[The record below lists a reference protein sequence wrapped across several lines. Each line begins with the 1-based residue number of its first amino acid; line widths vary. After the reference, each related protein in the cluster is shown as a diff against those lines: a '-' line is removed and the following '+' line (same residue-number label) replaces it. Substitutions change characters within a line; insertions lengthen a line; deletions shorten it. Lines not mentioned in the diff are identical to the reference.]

1 MGFKRSGAKL
11 FPFKLFPAKPL
22 SAVLVLAVSLSVFGC
37 SKEDPEKK
45 TLKSLTRVT
54 DGIYLLDCYTDY
66 KVDEYL
72 AAGITNVE
80 QFDIWMTENLTHGV
94 PTGDIPGIGCSSFAV
109 SDPNGDHL
117 FGRNYDASDGDS
129 LIIRTMPSDGYA
141 SIGIVDLKHV
151 NLGYGGE
158 YDINDESSQSLLF
171 AAPWCVCDGINEK
184 GLGVS
189 LLELSNRHVVNDTS
203 KDDFLIYSAVR
214 VLLDKCASAE
224 EALAFLEQYDMYS
237 PRSNSYHIYLTD
249 TTGRSVIA
257 EWNDEGV
264 MVTTEDT
271 AVTNFPF
278 YRDDPYLDYDHRYSK
293 IHANIDV
300 VSSMSPQEAMGVL
313 EEVSQGTQWSAVYNL
328 DKFTVDICFDADY
341 STTYSYSGKK

>member
-1 MGFKRSGAKL
+1 MGFKR
-11 FPFKLFPAKPL
+11 FFIKPL
-22 SAVLVLAVSLSVFGC
+22 SAALVFAFGLSIFAC
-37 SKEDPEKK
+37 SNIDPEKR
-45 TLKSLTRVT
+45 TLDSLTQVT

-72 AAGITNVE
+72 AAGIINVE

-109 SDPNGDHL
+109 TDSQGNHL

-129 LIIRTMPSDGYA
+129 LIIRTTPANGYA

-214 VLLDKCASAE
+214 VLLDKCASAD
-224 EALAFLEQYDMYS
+224 EALALLERYDMYS
-237 PRSNSYHIYLTD
+237 PRSNSYHIFLTD
-249 TTGRSVIA
+249 TSGRSVIA
-257 EWNDEGV
+257 EWNDEGL
-264 MVTTEDT
+264 MVTEEDT

-278 YRDDPYLDYDHRYSK
+278 YRDDPFLDYDHRYSK
-293 IHANIDV
+293 IHDQIDGAA
-300 VSSMSPQEAMGVL
+300 SMSSEEAMGVL
-313 EEVSQGTQWSAVYNL
+313 EEVNQGTQWSAVYNL

-341 STTYSYSGKK
+341 SKTYSYSGKK

>member
-1 MGFKRSGAKL
+1 MGFAR
-11 FPFKLFPAKPL
+11 FPTRLV
-22 SAVLVLAVSLSVFGC
+22 SVVLALTLSLSLFGC
-37 SKEDPEKK
+37 SSVDPEKK
-45 TLKSLTRVT
+45 TLDSLTEVT

-72 AAGITNVE
+72 AAEITTVE
-80 QFDIWMTENLTHGV
+80 DFDIWMTENLTHGV
-94 PTGDIPGIGCSSFAV
+94 PTGTIPGIGCSSFAV
-109 SDPNGDHL
+109 TDPQGDHL

-129 LIIRTMPSDGYA
+129 LIIRTTPADGYA

-158 YDINDESSQSLLF
+158 YDMDDESCRSLLF

-203 KDDFLIYSAVR
+203 NTDLLLYSAVR

-224 EALAFLEQYDMYS
+224 ESLAFLGQYDMYS
-237 PRSNSYHIYLTD
+237 PRSNSYHIFITD
-249 TTGRSVIA
+249 KTGRSVIA
-257 EWNDEGV
+257 EWTDEGL
-264 MVTTEDT
+264 MVTEEDT
-271 AVTNFPF
+271 AVTNCPI
-278 YRDDPYLDYDHRYSK
+278 YKDDPFLDYDHRYSK
-293 IHANIDV
+293 IHANIDA
-300 VSSMSPQEAMGVL
+300 VSSMSSSEAMGVL
-313 EEVSQGTQWSAVYNL
+313 EEVNQGTQWSAVYNL

-341 STTYSYSGKK
+341 SQTYSYPGKK